1 MHSAIRN
8 MAAIATSITTLISP
22 SSALTTLATQAKP
35 VQLHHSS
42 MTTSTPRSTPCQDSS
57 SDMYAVTW
65 VRAKTKT
72 RSKNSSSG
80 VTTASWVPCR
90 ISG

>member
-1 MHSAIRN
+1 MHSAMRN
-8 MAAIATSITTLISP
+8 IAAIATSITSLISP

-42 MTTSTPRSTPCQDSS
+42 MTTRTPRNMPCHDSS

-80 VTTASWVPCR
+80 VTTACWVPCR